1 MSETN
6 YSIPIAKKDFVKL
19 LKLKESNKN
28 NGSGSELDIGQEEM
42 LIFSSKIE
50 EIERIDFL
58 RIVKRQLTQLNEKVF

>member
-19 LKLKESNKN
+19 LMLKESNKN
-28 NGSGSELDIGQEEM
+28 YGSGSQLDIGQEEM
-42 LIFSSKIE
+42 FVFSSKSE

-58 RIVKRQLTQLNEKVF
+58 RIVKR

>member
-58 RIVKRQLTQLNEKVF
+58 RIVKR